1 MTPVI
6 WRKAGVH
13 DADALA
19 LLGSATFLATFA
31 FDHPGQP
38 LVAHLRTEHSPEYY
52 ANALARP
59 GVDIM
64 MGETPLGAPVGYA
77 MITPPSHPDLQ
88 QDGDIELK
96 RIYVLGPWQGGG
108 NGRQLLEKAFAIAGE
123 RGAKRMLLAVYENNE
138 KALAFY
144 ERAGFAAIGN
154 TIFMVGDVPFRDM
167 VYARTLV

>member
-38 LVAHLRTEHSPEYY
+38 LIEHLRTEHSPKYY
-52 ANALARP
+52 ANALAQP
-59 GVDIM
+59 GVDIV

-96 RIYVLGPWQGGG
+96 RIYLLGPWQGAG
-108 NGRQLLEKAFAIAGE
+108 NGRQLLEQAFAIAAE

-154 TIFMVGDVPFRDM
+154 TVFMVGDAPFRDM
-167 VYARTLV
+167 VYARPLI